1 MAKPKQENAA
11 TEQVDAPKQAVEG
24 EVIESTEKLTPD
36 ADSND
41 SEEEQRVELS
51 VDEHNAKVSAEI
63 AELQAQIDALKLTY
77 KSETEKRQASLHE
90 CLTKFPR

>member
-1 MAKPKQENAA
+1 MATAKDK
-11 TEQVDAPKQAVEG
+11 
-24 EVIESTEKLTPD
+24 
-36 ADSND
+36 
-41 SEEEQRVELS
+41 ELS

-63 AELQAQIDALKLTY
+63 AELQAKIDALKLTY